1 MIDDLIGFI
10 AAAATDAT
18 IDKAAKHSR
27 WGRIL
32 KAISGLLFIALV
44 IAAIYVTVKYS

>member
-18 IDKAAKHSR
+18 IDKTAKQSR
-27 WGRIL
+27 WGRIFRG
-32 KAISGLLFIALV
+32 IVSLLFFALIV
-44 IAAIYVTVKYS
+44 AAIYVTVKYS